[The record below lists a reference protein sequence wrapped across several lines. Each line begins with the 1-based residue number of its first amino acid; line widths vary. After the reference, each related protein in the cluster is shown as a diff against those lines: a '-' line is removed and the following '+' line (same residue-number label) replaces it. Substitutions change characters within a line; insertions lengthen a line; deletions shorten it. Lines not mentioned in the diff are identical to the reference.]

1 MPASRID
8 VVPSFWTWP
17 GAVQMQ
23 QDRWQHTRL
32 PSRPPDIGTQNA
44 VAFSVSMSLPTLL
57 DPRKRTITASR
68 KWAPP
73 FSFYFPIP
81 APDRPETTRDQ
92 HPPSPQPFE
101 KRVRPPHPVPTA
113 GAAAVAAVTLPD
125 GPPRGDIKSCRAA

>member
-1 MPASRID
+1 MAGGYL
-8 VVPSFWTWP
+8 TKL
-17 GAVQMQ
+17 
-23 QDRWQHTRL
+23 WQKGMHT
-32 PSRPPDIGTQNA
+32 S
-44 VAFSVSMSLPTLL
+44 
-57 DPRKRTITASR
+57 
-68 KWAPP
+68 
-73 FSFYFPIP
+73 PIP